1 MRGHSMGA
9 DQLLLSDDGSRGVT
23 YHSAGVDPMIYMWN
37 FRKGKQ
43 VDEHQTINRPAMD
56 PLV

>member
-1 MRGHSMGA
+1 MGA

-23 YHSAGVDPMIYMWN
+23 YHSAGVDPMIYMWD

-43 VDEHQTINRPAMD
+43 VDEHQTMNRPAMD